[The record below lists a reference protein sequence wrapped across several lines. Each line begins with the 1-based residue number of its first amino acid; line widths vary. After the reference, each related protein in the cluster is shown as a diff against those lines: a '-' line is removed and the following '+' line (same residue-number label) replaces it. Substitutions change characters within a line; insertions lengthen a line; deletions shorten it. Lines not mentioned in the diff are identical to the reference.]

1 MKSSISH
8 NFALRFM
15 SFLLAIGVLLQ
26 VHNSVVNGHYHL
38 INNSGLVYHFHPLTA
53 AERANNDG
61 SLPIQSHNHT
71 PEKLLIIFLYN
82 TSLVSTVVFIA
93 FFTNVSYF
101 VAKRLLH
108 LAINCIR
115 LLKLH
120 RIPVLRAPPRISF
133 SY

>member
-1 MKSSISH
+1 MTNTAKH
-8 NFALRFM
+8 NLIRQFIAFWLT
-15 SFLLAIGVLLQ
+15 IGMLLQ
-26 VHNSVVNGHYHL
+26 LHNSVANGHYHL
-38 INNSGLVYHFHPLTA
+38 VNNSGLVYHFHPLTA

-71 PEKLLIIFLYN
+71 PEKLLIIYLYN
-82 TSLVSTVVFIA
+82 TSLVSTAVFFN
-93 FFTNVSYF
+93 FFAKVSYF

-120 RIPVLRAPPRISF
+120 RIPVPRAPPRISF

>member
-1 MKSSISH
+1 MTNTAKHI
-8 NFALRFM
+8 FIRQIIVFW
-15 SFLLAIGVLLQ
+15 LAIGMLLQ
-26 VHNSVVNGHYHL
+26 LHNSVANGHYHL

-82 TSLVSTVVFIA
+82 TSLVSTAVFIA